1 LYSEELH
8 NWYSSPNIIKLIK
21 SRRMR
26 WEGHMARMGEES
38 KLYRVWWESLEERDL
53 SEDQGVVGEWDQN
66 ECWGDLLEGA
76 EWIKLS
82 QTRGLWRAV
91 VCAVMNLLFWR
102 YGISI
107 HMKNVSVKLEL
118 RT

>member
-1 LYSEELH
+1 
-8 NWYSSPNIIKLIK
+8 
-21 SRRMR
+21 MR
-26 WEGHMARMGEES
+26 WEGHMARMGGER
-38 KLYRVWWESLEERDL
+38 KMYRVWWESLEERDL
-53 SEDQGVVGEWDQN
+53 SEDQGVVGEWDKN
-66 ECWGDLLEGA
+66 GCCGDVLGGA

-91 VCAVMNLLFWR
+91 VYAVMNLWFWR

-107 HMKNVSVKLEL
+107 HMTNVGVKLEL